1 MRKLSKFILKL
12 FGWKTTIT
20 LPNPPKSI
28 ICVAPHTSNW
38 DFILGYLFYWAVDRK
53 ASFLIKKS
61 WFVFPFGILF
71 RKIGGV
77 PVNRSRASSV
87 TQQMTDEFLARETFH
102 LAITPEG
109 TRSLVKKWKMGFYHI
124 ACKANVPIQL
134 AKIDYKKKELS
145 ITEIFYPTGN
155 EAADLEVIQNYYK
168 DANARFPEK
177 FYLSSQR
184 KSVC

>member
-1 MRKLSKFILKL
+1 MRKLSRFILKL
-12 FGWKTTIT
+12 AGWKTTVTI
-20 LPNPPKSI
+20 PNPPKSI

-38 DFILGYLFYWAVDRK
+38 DFILGYLYYQAVDRK

-87 TQQMTDEFLARETFH
+87 TQQMTDEFNKRETFH

-109 TRSLVKKWKMGFYHI
+109 TRSLVKKWKLGFYHI
-124 ACKANVPIQL
+124 ACNANVPIQL
-134 AKIDYKKKELS
+134 ATIDYGKKELS
-145 ITEIFYPTGN
+145 ITKIVYPTGD
-155 EAADLEVIQNYYK
+155 EAADLAAIQDFYK
-168 DANARFPEK
+168 DATARFPEK
-177 FYLSSQR
+177 FYLGLQ
-184 KSVC
+184 KEK